1 MQKWVISIIET
12 FGYIGIFLLIL
23 LENIFPPIPS
33 EIILTFSGFMTSI
46 SELETIGVI
55 TVSTLGAYI
64 GAVILY
70 VIGRSVDYGK
80 KILKFKQTHLNR
92 TYQWF
97 EKYGNKAVFIG
108 RLVPVVRS
116 LISIPAGMSRMAFIP
131 FSLYTIIG
139 TLIWNTILTYLGV
152 IAGENY
158 ETVSYFID
166 KCSLIVVLMIIG
178 IIIYRYLKKKF

>member
-1 MQKWVISIIET
+1 M
-12 FGYIGIFLLIL
+12 
-23 LENIFPPIPS
+23 
-33 EIILTFSGFMTSI
+33 
-46 SELETIGVI
+46 
-55 TVSTLGAYI
+55 
-64 GAVILY
+64 
-70 VIGRSVDYGK
+70 
-80 KILKFKQTHLNR
+80 
-92 TYQWF
+92 
-97 EKYGNKAVFIG
+97 
-108 RLVPVVRS
+108 VRS

-166 KCSLIVVLMIIG
+166 KYSLIVVLMIIG